1 MFITTK
7 QSVLNQRI
15 LHWNKKQS
23 KRHEKEEGQVSLHW
37 WAHLIDGTGRLLSYL
52 AAACAEDLGEVL
64 ASGKK
69 MSNRDFTFVGK
80 SWTQW
85 RVNFTQL
92 ISMCLKRDEH
102 NKAHNPQQDSNTSI
116 VLNSI
121 FQSIWLNTRLRIN
134 NQLAELFEKMIT
146 LFIIL

>member
-1 MFITTK
+1 M
-7 QSVLNQRI
+7 
-15 LHWNKKQS
+15 
-23 KRHEKEEGQVSLHW
+23 SLHW

-146 LFIIL
+146 LLLSFYSSLYSSGFQAVSLQEASRGRNFSPFYIIFK